1 MTALT
6 EYIDKITGGNAFLDG
21 ILNTFITEHNSRFG
35 SVITEDELLQ
45 RLKQNLAGINL
56 VEDELSFSYSGFNEK
71 IITAGCVNDN
81 LQDPEYLSQFTQG
94 IRRELVKAIYTVPKA
109 ASHYHLLFI
118 VYRELQD
125 LQRDFLIKEGHWNK

>member
-6 EYIDKITGGNAFLDG
+6 EYIDKITGGDAFLAG
-21 ILNTFITEHNSRFG
+21 ILNTFIADHTIRFG

-45 RLKQNLAGINL
+45 RLKQNLVGINL
-56 VEDELSFSYSGFNEK
+56 VEGELSFSYSGFNEK

-81 LQDPEYLSQFTQG
+81 LQDPEYLSRFMQG

-118 VYRELQD
+118 VYRELQV
-125 LQRDFLIKEGHWNK
+125 LQRDFLIKEGHRNK

>member
-6 EYIDKITGGNAFLDG
+6 EYIDKITGGDAFLAG

-45 RLKQNLAGINL
+45 RLKQHLAGINL
-56 VEDELSFSYSGFNEK
+56 VEGELSFSYLGFNEK

-81 LQDPEYLSQFTQG
+81 LQDSEYLSQFAGDKKRTCQG
-94 IRRELVKAIYTVPKA
+94 NIY
-109 ASHYHLLFI
+109 SS
-118 VYRELQD
+118 
-125 LQRDFLIKEGHWNK
+125 

>member
-6 EYIDKITGGNAFLDG
+6 EYIDKITDGNPLLVCVLNSFLS
-21 ILNTFITEHNSRFG
+21 EHNSRFG

-45 RLKQNLAGINL
+45 RLKQHLVGINL
-56 VEDELSFSYSGFNEK
+56 VEGELSFSYSGFNEK

-81 LQDPEYLSQFTQG
+81 LQDPEYLSQLTQG

-118 VYRELQD
+118 VYRELQV
-125 LQRDFLIKEGHWNK
+125 LQRDFLIKEGHRNK